1 MQGLYPATTDAFNS
15 LAGGQVMA
23 QDVLSGT
30 GPIDY
35 PLGGYQYPS
44 IETMSMSDSGSVAI
58 QGTVGCWA
66 WDTNVNL
73 MKQTDPFGR
82 ARSTQSLYRSLF
94 ATPPLQGTISNG
106 SVNYWN
112 AYNIYE
118 YVNYMNT
125 HNKSVNSGLG
135 FANTTVGVLKEN
147 AFELERAMNGDTL
160 SAAPNW
166 TYNNITTIAGQTL
179 GMQIASSLSGATLG
193 SSGSK
198 LTLMFGSF
206 EPMLAFF
213 SLMGLYSTDNLLS
226 GPFSTLPDPGSAMII
241 ELIGQDS
248 GDPSALPAAQEFMY
262 NGGAA
267 RENPRERLGYEMR
280 SGEIRPPVR
289 RIPHRHLE
297 KLKAPSSLSLRASIF
312 HRQSL
317 FSRYGKKPVK
327 RRGFR
332 SKEPFMEKPLSHRPK
347 QSLSIPE
354 ERRYV
359 YKPLGENKCVRFLTL
374 QPGSGSDPL
383 VGGLEFGSLDPADIE
398 QLPPYEAISYVWGTS
413 DRRFELVC
421 DGAVLPLTQSIRDA
435 LMRVRLPDRPR
446 RLWAD
451 QICINQDDIAE
462 RSQQVKLMNAVY
474 KNASKVLVW
483 LGRDLDGVAADAV
496 RMVHHLDGVFKD
508 DEAHEKFKVDH
519 EENLPMQSSERWVPL
534 AKLTKLPWFHRIWI
548 VQEIGTTAPAT
559 LYWGDT
565 EMDWD
570 MLSFVAG
577 ILNERYHHLRTR
589 FFIGTSNI
597 RYLHKRFVEPDV
609 EYDQFHNRGNF
620 AYELH
625 RARHLLAQDPRDH
638 VYAFLGHF
646 SIGKGSEE
654 LQGLEAD
661 YSKSIGEVF
670 FDVAVRGLRGADD
683 LVMLAATHH
692 SRSDGK
698 RRAPGNDQDLDLPS
712 WVPDWRD
719 LPMHILGSPAVPHR
733 ASKDTKPDLTI
744 DEEARILHARGVR
757 VDVVER
763 HSWTIYG
770 TAFQVRHDDQKQK
783 KKWWRYRQHQ
793 QGNGQASGNDS
804 PQPQP
809 QSRNQSNTRTPSSS
823 NTPKGGQEYRESQG
837 DQYGSRTHPME
848 VLWKQICGYQTFTLS
863 RIYPPFLKDA
873 ATSPSPSPSTPT
885 TSQDHHK
892 SAFFALI
899 QTLTNA
905 CTGMDRTRAYSSI
918 SPRRMARQRSGLSHS
933 SNNTTGNGNLMSN
946 VFERANSLSVSSHT
960 PISPAI
966 HALSLTGDPFKWSH
980 EATLITR
987 YRRFAVTRNGY
998 FVLGPDALQEGDVV
1012 AVLRGGKTPFL
1023 LREVTDDDGGS
1034 GWILVGE
1041 CYVHGLMNGEGWDVE
1056 GVQEEVF
1063 SIR

>member
-1 MQGLYPATTDAFNS
+1 
-15 LAGGQVMA
+15 
-23 QDVLSGT
+23 
-30 GPIDY
+30 
-35 PLGGYQYPS
+35 
-44 IETMSMSDSGSVAI
+44 
-58 QGTVGCWA
+58 
-66 WDTNVNL
+66 
-73 MKQTDPFGR
+73 
-82 ARSTQSLYRSLF
+82 
-94 ATPPLQGTISNG
+94 
-106 SVNYWN
+106 
-112 AYNIYE
+112 
-118 YVNYMNT
+118 
-125 HNKSVNSGLG
+125 
-135 FANTTVGVLKEN
+135 
-147 AFELERAMNGDTL
+147 
-160 SAAPNW
+160 
-166 TYNNITTIAGQTL
+166 
-179 GMQIASSLSGATLG
+179 
-193 SSGSK
+193 
-198 LTLMFGSF
+198 
-206 EPMLAFF
+206 
-213 SLMGLYSTDNLLS
+213 
-226 GPFSTLPDPGSAMII
+226 
-241 ELIGQDS
+241 
-248 GDPSALPAAQEFMY
+248 
-262 NGGAA
+262 
-267 RENPRERLGYEMR
+267 
-280 SGEIRPPVR
+280 
-289 RIPHRHLE
+289 
-297 KLKAPSSLSLRASIF
+297 
-312 HRQSL
+312 
-317 FSRYGKKPVK
+317 
-327 RRGFR
+327 
-332 SKEPFMEKPLSHRPK
+332 MEKPLSHRPK

-783 KKWWRYRQHQ
+783 KKWWRYL
-793 QGNGQASGNDS
+793 
-804 PQPQP
+804 
-809 QSRNQSNTRTPSSS
+809 
-823 NTPKGGQEYRESQG
+823 
-837 DQYGSRTHPME
+837 
-848 VLWKQICGYQTFTLS
+848 LWKQICGYQTFTLS

-918 SPRRMARQRSGLSHS
+918 SPDEWLASGAAYL
-933 SNNTTGNGNLMSN
+933 
-946 VFERANSLSVSSHT
+946 RANSLSVSSHT

>member
-1 MQGLYPATTDAFNS
+1 MDQH
-15 LAGGQVMA
+15 Q
-23 QDVLSGT
+23 
-30 GPIDY
+30 
-35 PLGGYQYPS
+35 
-44 IETMSMSDSGSVAI
+44 
-58 QGTVGCWA
+58 
-66 WDTNVNL
+66 
-73 MKQTDPFGR
+73 
-82 ARSTQSLYRSLF
+82 
-94 ATPPLQGTISNG
+94 
-106 SVNYWN
+106 
-112 AYNIYE
+112 
-118 YVNYMNT
+118 
-125 HNKSVNSGLG
+125 
-135 FANTTVGVLKEN
+135 
-147 AFELERAMNGDTL
+147 
-160 SAAPNW
+160 
-166 TYNNITTIAGQTL
+166 
-179 GMQIASSLSGATLG
+179 
-193 SSGSK
+193 
-198 LTLMFGSF
+198 
-206 EPMLAFF
+206 
-213 SLMGLYSTDNLLS
+213 
-226 GPFSTLPDPGSAMII
+226 
-241 ELIGQDS
+241 
-248 GDPSALPAAQEFMY
+248 
-262 NGGAA
+262 
-267 RENPRERLGYEMR
+267 
-280 SGEIRPPVR
+280 
-289 RIPHRHLE
+289 
-297 KLKAPSSLSLRASIF
+297 
-312 HRQSL
+312 
-317 FSRYGKKPVK
+317 
-327 RRGFR
+327 
-332 SKEPFMEKPLSHRPK
+332 PLSHRPK

-354 ERRYV
+354 GRRYV

-383 VGGLEFGSLDPADIE
+383 VGSLEFGSLDPADIA

-413 DRRFELVC
+413 DRLFELLC
-421 DGAVLPLTQSIRDA
+421 DGAILPLTQSIRDA
-435 LMRVRLPDRPR
+435 LVRVRLPNRPR

-483 LGRDLDGVAADAV
+483 LGRDVDGVAADAV
-496 RMVHHLDGVFKD
+496 RMVHYLDGVFKD
-508 DEAHEKFKVDH
+508 DKAHEKFKVDH
-519 EENLPMQSSERWVPL
+519 EENLVMQSPERWKPL
-534 AKLTKLPWFHRIWI
+534 SKLTKLPWFHRIWI

-646 SIGKGSEE
+646 SLGKGSEE
-654 LQGLEAD
+654 LQSLVVD
-661 YSKSIGEVF
+661 YSKSIEEVY
-670 FDVAVRGLRGADD
+670 FDVAVRGLRGAND

-692 SRSDGK
+692 SRPNGK
-698 RRAPGNDQDLDLPS
+698 RRAPGNEQEVDLPS

-733 ASKDTKPDLTI
+733 ASKDTRPDLTI
-744 DEEARILHARGVR
+744 DEDKRILHARGVR

-770 TAFQVRHDDQKQK
+770 TAFQVRQDDHGPK
-783 KKWWRYRQHQ
+783 K
-793 QGNGQASGNDS
+793 NE
-804 PQPQP
+804 
-809 QSRNQSNTRTPSSS
+809 QS
-823 NTPKGGQEYRESQG
+823 
-837 DQYGSRTHPME
+837 GSRTHPME

-863 RIYPPFLKDA
+863 RIYPPFLKDPSS
-873 ATSPSPSPSTPT
+873 SPSPSPSLPT
-885 TSQDHHK
+885 TSHDHHK

-905 CTGMDRTRAYSSI
+905 CTGMDRSRPYSSI
-918 SPRRMARQRSGLSHS
+918 SPDEWLASGAAYL
-933 SNNTTGNGNLMSN
+933 
-946 VFERANSLSVSSHT
+946 RANSLASSSSHT

-1023 LREVTDDDGGS
+1023 LREVNDGDGGS
-1034 GWILVGE
+1034 GWRLVGE
-1041 CYVHGLMNGEGWDVE
+1041 CYVHGLMDGEGWDVE
-1056 GVQEEVF
+1056 GAKEEVF

>member
-1 MQGLYPATTDAFNS
+1 MRLHRY
-15 LAGGQVMA
+15 AGGRRRFVPF
-23 QDVLSGT
+23 VLHSWRT
-30 GPIDY
+30 INPTLRHI
-35 PLGGYQYPS
+35 P
-44 IETMSMSDSGSVAI
+44 
-58 QGTVGCWA
+58 
-66 WDTNVNL
+66 
-73 MKQTDPFGR
+73 GR
-82 ARSTQSLYRSLF
+82 DRE
-94 ATPPLQGTISNG
+94 ISK
-106 SVNYWN
+106 
-112 AYNIYE
+112 A
-118 YVNYMNT
+118 
-125 HNKSVNSGLG
+125 L
-135 FANTTVGVLKEN
+135 
-147 AFELERAMNGDTL
+147 
-160 SAAPNW
+160 
-166 TYNNITTIAGQTL
+166 
-179 GMQIASSLSGATLG
+179 SSL
-193 SSGSK
+193 
-198 LTLMFGSF
+198 
-206 EPMLAFF
+206 
-213 SLMGLYSTDNLLS
+213 
-226 GPFSTLPDPGSAMII
+226 
-241 ELIGQDS
+241 
-248 GDPSALPAAQEFMY
+248 
-262 NGGAA
+262 
-267 RENPRERLGYEMR
+267 R
-280 SGEIRPPVR
+280 
-289 RIPHRHLE
+289 
-297 KLKAPSSLSLRASIF
+297 LRASGF
-312 HRQSL
+312 RLESL
-317 FSRYGKKPVK
+317 FLSHGKKPVK

-332 SKEPFMEKPLSHRPK
+332 PKESFMDQHQPLSHRPK

-354 ERRYV
+354 GRRYV
-359 YKPLGENKCVRFLTL
+359 YKSLGENKCVRFLTL

-383 VGGLEFGSLDPADIE
+383 VGSLEFGSLDPADIA
-398 QLPPYEAISYVWGTS
+398 QLLPYEAISYVWGTS
-413 DRRFELVC
+413 DRLFELLC
-421 DGAVLPLTQSIRDA
+421 DGAILPLTQSIRDA
-435 LMRVRLPDRPR
+435 LVRVRLPDRPR

-483 LGRDLDGVAADAV
+483 LGRDVDGVAADAV
-496 RMVHHLDGVFKD
+496 RMVHYLDGVFKD
-508 DEAHEKFKVDH
+508 DKAHEKFKVDH
-519 EENLPMQSSERWVPL
+519 EENLVMQSPERWKPL
-534 AKLTKLPWFHRIWI
+534 SKLTKLPWFHRIWI

-646 SIGKGSEE
+646 SLGKGSEE
-654 LQGLEAD
+654 LQSLVVD
-661 YSKSIGEVF
+661 YSKSIEDVY
-670 FDVAVRGLRGADD
+670 FDVAVRGLRGAND

-692 SRSDGK
+692 SRPNGK
-698 RRAPGNDQDLDLPS
+698 RRAPGNEQEVDLPS

-733 ASKDTKPDLTI
+733 ASKDTRPDLTI
-744 DEEARILHARGVR
+744 DEDKRILHARGVR

-770 TAFQVRHDDQKQK
+770 TAFQVRQDDHGPK
-783 KKWWRYRQHQ
+783 KKWWKQPRPRE
-793 QGNGQASGNDS
+793 NSQANDHGSRS
-804 PQPQP
+804 PQPRP
-809 QSRNQSNTRTPSSS
+809 QSNDTRSPSSSS
-823 NTPKGGQEYRESQG
+823 NTSRGSQNTTRG
-837 DQYGSRTHPME
+837 SSNSSYQRGRNSHQRRNSQSEQSGSRTHPME

-863 RIYPPFLKDA
+863 RIYPPFLKDPSS
-873 ATSPSPSPSTPT
+873 SPSPSPSLPT
-885 TSQDHHK
+885 TSHDHHK

-905 CTGMDRTRAYSSI
+905 CTGMDRSRPYSSI
-918 SPRRMARQRSGLSHS
+918 SPDEWLASGAAYLVRYALPASSSSSLSPSQTFPSFPSSQRSE
-933 SNNTTGNGNLMSN
+933 SNNINNTNSNNNNKNVMSN
-946 VFERANSLSVSSHT
+946 FFERANSLASSSSSSHT

-1023 LREVTDDDGGS
+1023 LREVNAGEGG
-1034 GWILVGE
+1034 WRLVGE
-1041 CYVHGLMNGEGWDVE
+1041 CYVHGLMDGEGWDVE
-1056 GVQEEVF
+1056 GAKEEVF